1 MTEEMEHEGKLY
13 QMATEP
19 SGITVEING
28 SHWVCVGNAKPA
40 KKSKAKKSKAKK
52 E

>member
-13 QMATEP
+13 QMADEP
-19 SGITVEING
+19 SGITVEIDG
-28 SHWVCVGNAKPA
+28 KHWVCIGNAKPA

>member
-1 MTEEMEHEGKLY
+1 MTETLELDGKLY
-13 QMATEP
+13 ELSKSP
-19 SGITVEING
+19 SGITVEIG
-28 SHWVCVGNAKPA
+28 GQHWVCVGKATK

>member
-1 MTEEMEHEGKLY
+1 MTEEMELEGKLY
-13 QMATEP
+13 QMTSEP
-19 SGITVEING
+19 SGITVEIDG
-28 SHWVCVGNAKPA
+28 KHWVCVGSAKPA

>member
-28 SHWVCVGNAKPA
+28 SHWVCVGKAKPA
-40 KKSKAKKSKAKK
+40 KKAKKSKKAKK